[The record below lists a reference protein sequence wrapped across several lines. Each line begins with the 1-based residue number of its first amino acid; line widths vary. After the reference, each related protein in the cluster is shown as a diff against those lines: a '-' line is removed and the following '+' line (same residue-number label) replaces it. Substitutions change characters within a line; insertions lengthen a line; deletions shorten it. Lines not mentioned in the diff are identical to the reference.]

1 MERLLIALAIP
12 PESKVLTKLLKD
24 MKTFEGPWPENC
36 RMYSGSLMG
45 FPVDILVSGMG
56 LEAAAIAAQEC
67 IRSERHGGI
76 LVMGFCGGL
85 SHTTKVG
92 DTVFATR
99 VISALDGSCFETD
112 AEVIEELGK
121 SLIQE
126 GFKYRTVPLISWT
139 QVAESKSEKE
149 KLLNEYHAEA
159 VDMETAE
166 LVREAARQRLKSAVA
181 KIVIDDLE
189 DQLPPF
195 NETFRRTG
203 KMDSASVGEALG
215 HYPAKGRQH
224 SKNIKVGSQVFGEIT
239 RIIVPVVCETWN
251 IMKC

>member
-1 MERLLIALAIP
+1 VE
-12 PESKVLTKLLKD
+12 VVVT
-24 MKTFEGPWPENC
+24 
-36 RMYSGSLMG
+36 
-45 FPVDILVSGMG
+45 G
-56 LEAAAIAAQEC
+56 LGLDAAAEAARRC
-67 IRSERHGGI
+67 IRADRHRGI

-99 VISALDGSCFETD
+99 VISALDGSSFDTD
-112 AEVIEELGK
+112 AEVVAELGK

-126 GFKYRTVPLISWT
+126 GFQYRTVPLISWT
-139 QVAESKSEKE
+139 QVAESKGEKE
-149 KLLNEYHAEA
+149 KLLNEFHAEA

-166 LVREAARQRLKSAVA
+166 IVREAKKQHLKAAVA

-195 NETFRRTG
+195 NETFRKTG
-203 KMDSASVGEALG
+203 RMDPASVGEALG

-224 SKNIKVGSQVFGEIT
+224 MKNMKKGGLIFGEIA
-239 RIIVPVVCETWN
+239 RIVVPVVCETWN